1 LKEVF
6 KYEGGVDVGFG
17 EGYEVHV
24 EVAGVE
30 EGAVFDAF
38 DWGLGGGFFGGNYL
52 IVERD
57 GDLSL
62 VLLAFE

>member
-1 LKEVF
+1 
-6 KYEGGVDVGFG
+6 
-17 EGYEVHV
+17 
-24 EVAGVE
+24 VAGVE